1 MISLLRVLL
10 PLGSRFL
17 MRIAFVGGV
26 FAVVGVLFLKWAF
39 PANIP
44 LSSTQTVE
52 QLQEASIQKSFDH
65 WKISAGEQRKNEAIF
80 CSLVGLFC
88 PSHEEKYGSLVYQ
101 MTKLAALPYAL
112 PPASGIAYTAQ
123 SLQQAGFIP
132 QAYAIDGIGFQ
143 MIQPFARI
151 WQAFRDITMF
161 ILVIVLIAIGF
172 MIMFNY
178 NINPQTQITIQS
190 ALPKII
196 LTLIYITFSFAI
208 AGFLIDLMYLS
219 VFFVLELGA
228 RILPVT
234 DVGQLY
240 DEFATTSI
248 LGSGVFSGIQ
258 GFGIYFKA
266 VLGLYQIFPVGI
278 QLAVTMIIL
287 WFMRKNAAKI
297 FGTQSDGLTKA
308 LVNCKIDAGGSL
320 GGVLVFNIFLCQLI
334 GVLLGAFLADSFAPT
349 IVYILIFLITVA
361 AIIYLYFRI
370 LFLMLGS
377 YTRLILAVLFAP
389 LFIVTEAI
397 PGQSAF
403 KGWVKMLMGHLIV
416 FPTIVALLLVVR
428 AITQIGLQG
437 NLVLSA
443 PLLFNFDAGESI
455 VAILNGVILYMI
467 PDLTKTVALK
477 FAGAPKFQ
485 ANAGTLFGAAAAGYS
500 SYRTGGKQLLALS
513 KRNKLV
519 GAILGT
525 GLTKN
530 LDDWFGEKK

>member
-1 MISLLRVLL
+1 MISLLRIVI
-10 PLGSRFL
+10 PLGSRLF
-17 MRIAFVGGV
+17 MRIALVGGV
-26 FAVVGVLFLKWAF
+26 FAVVLALFIKWAL
-39 PANIP
+39 PAE
-44 LSSTQTVE
+44 SSLTSTRTVE
-52 QLQEASIQKSFDH
+52 QVQEASIQKSFDR
-65 WKISAGEQRKNEAIF
+65 WKLSEGEQQKNEAVF

-88 PSHEEKYGSLVYQ
+88 PSNQEKYGSLVYQ

-112 PPASGIAYTAQ
+112 PPASGVAYTAQ

-132 QAYAIDGIGFQ
+132 HAYAIDGIGFQ

-161 ILVIVLIAIGF
+161 ILVIVLISIGF

-178 NINPQTQITIQS
+178 NVNPSTQITIQS

-228 RILPVT
+228 RILPIT
-234 DVGQLY
+234 DVGELY
-240 DEFATTSI
+240 NEFATTSI
-248 LGSGVFSGIQ
+248 LGSGVFSGMQ
-258 GFGIYFKA
+258 GFGIYYKA

-308 LVNCKIDAGGSL
+308 LVNCKIDAGGNF
-320 GGVLVFNIFLCQLI
+320 GGVLVFSIFLCQLI
-334 GVLLGAFLADSFAPT
+334 GILLGAFLADSFAPT

-377 YTRLILAVLFAP
+377 YVRLILGVLFAP
-389 LFIVTEAI
+389 LYIVPEAI

-403 KGWVKMLMGHLIV
+403 KGWVRMLMGHLIV

-500 SYRTGGKQLLALS
+500 SYRAGGKQLLALS

-519 GAILGT
+519 GSILGA